1 MRFFQSGVFD
11 GDMDSYLEYLG
22 KINQAAAQR
31 ADGSGGS
38 CIWDTSLSQIHR
50 YLQQSLQIIHLT
62 GLTYYEKEELINEIF
77 ME

>member
-1 MRFFQSGVFD
+1 MEIWILIRNIW
-11 GDMDSYLEYLG
+11 G

-31 ADGSGGS
+31 ADEVVEVVYGN
-38 CIWDTSLSQIHR
+38 TSLSQIHR